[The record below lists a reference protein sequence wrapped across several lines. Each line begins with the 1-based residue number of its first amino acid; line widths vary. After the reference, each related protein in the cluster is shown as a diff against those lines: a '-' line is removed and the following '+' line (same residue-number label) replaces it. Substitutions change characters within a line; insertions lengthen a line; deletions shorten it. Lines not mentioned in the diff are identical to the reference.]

1 MSFNNEV
8 KNELSNIQPI
18 PRHCR
23 MAEFAG
29 FLIYLGKKDIDK
41 TDYTVIKSLTDSF
54 SDLDEF
60 KKFKLGTGADG
71 GYVLRDRSIV
81 DRSCCKRCFLRG
93 AFLASGQISSPSS
106 EYHMEIVSDSEE
118 NAKLLASC
126 INAFDLDAKITE
138 RRGKFVT
145 YLKEAAEISDMLS
158 IIEAHV
164 SMMKFENERIL
175 KSVRNNVNRRV
186 NCETANLVK
195 TVGASKRQVEDI
207 EFILANGGEEK
218 LEQGLKDIARI
229 RMENP
234 EKSLSEIGKLCTP
247 KLGRSGVNH
256 RFTKI
261 HEIAEELRDQRAQ
274 KS

>member
-1 MSFNNEV
+1 MSFSNEV
-8 KNELSNIQPI
+8 KKELSNIQPV

-23 MAEFAG
+23 IAELTG
-29 FLIYLGKKDIDK
+29 FLMYLGKKDVDK
-41 TDYTVIKSLTDSF
+41 TDYTVIKSLTDSLNDF
-54 SDLDEF
+54 DEF
-60 KKFKLGTGADG
+60 KKFKLGTEEN
-71 GYVLRDRSIV
+71 GYVLLDRSIV

-118 NAKLLASC
+118 NAKLIASC

-164 SMMKFENERIL
+164 SMMEFENERIL

-218 LEQGLKDIARI
+218 LGQGLMDIARI
-229 RMENP
+229 RIENP
-234 EKSLSEIGKLCTP
+234 EKSLSEIGRMCTP

-261 HEIAEELRDQRAQ
+261 HEIAEELREQRTL
-274 KS
+274 KN